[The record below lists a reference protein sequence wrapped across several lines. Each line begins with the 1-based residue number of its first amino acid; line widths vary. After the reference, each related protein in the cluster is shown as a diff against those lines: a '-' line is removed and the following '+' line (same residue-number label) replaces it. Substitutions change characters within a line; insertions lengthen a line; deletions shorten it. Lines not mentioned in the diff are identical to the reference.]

1 MNISSENIVDVF
13 LRKISES
20 LPVGERDAY
29 QEWKRD
35 QEYNAAHAA
44 DRRYDTVV
52 NRKRAKKTAEVA
64 DWLTKF
70 FRFNDTDN
78 KHSLIPKEY
87 GPIFIDNDT
96 PGRKIVEIRLD
107 GRIVLLERF
116 FDLMDSYGVHCE
128 YNSDSDNFKTSLIGK
143 REVVGPLYG
152 KLKKLGFNPSRYTNE
167 YTNSEG
173 YIENKLIFEFQPDEF
188 IEAIKKGLRITDFTD
203 AQPE

>member
-35 QEYNAAHAA
+35 QEYAAAHAA
-44 DRRYDTVV
+44 DRRYDTVIE
-52 NRKRAKKTAEVA
+52 RKRAKKTAEVA

-78 KHSLIPKEY
+78 KHSLIPDEY
-87 GPIFIDNDT
+87 KIFIDNDT

-107 GRIVLLERF
+107 GRVVLLERF
-116 FDLMDSYGVHCE
+116 FDLMASYGVNCR
-128 YNSDSDNFKTSLIGK
+128 YDSDSDSFKISLIGK

-152 KLKKLGFNPSRYTNE
+152 KLKKLGFNPNRHADKYMGSGGYNE
-167 YTNSEG
+167 NQLT
-173 YIENKLIFEFQPDEF
+173 FEFQPDDF
-188 IEAIKKGLRITDFTD
+188 IEDIKKGLRITDFADT
-203 AQPE
+203 QPE